1 MLLCCLSK
9 KGLTTTFELRNY
21 FKEKGDL
28 SMQLSVQGY
37 LQQRKRLNPEIF
49 PYLNRKYLMDFY
61 RSDEPRLWKGYLL
74 IAIDGSKAEVP
85 NSKDNREAFG
95 NSGNQ
100 HSGKGQVR
108 ALVSGM
114 YDVLNHFYLDIEI
127 EHICISENEL
137 AKRNLKQLK
146 KIGIKKPVVAVFDR
160 GYPSLEFI
168 GLSGN
173 GRVLWS
179 SFFVTLVAK
188 KIVLINLCYR
198 PCFIWGSIT
207 IITVW
212 TNMIIINV
220 CKFFYLLIE
229 CFLCCKLIQICA
241 FILQG
246 IEITLH
252 RCIVVR
258 ISCFAHAL
266 CHIYRFAEFGKCF
279 GRIL

>member
-1 MLLCCLSK
+1 MAMKFTEEQLNSVDKSMLIQMFLNQQEQL
-9 KGLTTTFELRNY
+9 
-21 FKEKGDL
+21 EKVSANLHSLDTKMQAMMEQLIIGNKNRFGRSSEKMEDTQQMRFIEVDGTLVFFNEAEAVCDL
-28 SMQLSVQGY
+28 
-37 LQQRKRLNPEIF
+37 
-49 PYLNRKYLMDFY
+49 D
-61 RSDEPRLWKGYLL
+61 
-74 IAIDGSKAEVP
+74 
-85 NSKDNREAFG
+85 
-95 NSGNQ
+95 
-100 HSGKGQVR
+100 
-108 ALVSGM
+108 
-114 YDVLNHFYLDIEI
+114 
-127 EHICISENEL
+127 
-137 AKRNLKQLK
+137 
-146 KIGIKKPVVAVFDR
+146 
-160 GYPSLEFI
+160 
-168 GLSGN
+168 
-173 GRVLWS
+173 VLWS

-188 KIVLINLCYR
+188 KIVLINLCCR

>member
-1 MLLCCLSK
+1 MSENTTAK
-9 KGLTTTFELRNY
+9 KTGVDKL
-21 FKEKGDL
+21 
-28 SMQLSVQGY
+28 
-37 LQQRKRLNPEIF
+37 
-49 PYLNRKYLMDFY
+49 
-61 RSDEPRLWKGYLL
+61 
-74 IAIDGSKAEVP
+74 IDGIEKVCNKLPPPAILFCWLFLITAIIGCIFSVMGVALTNPASGEVVTSA
-85 NSKDNREAFG
+85 NLFSKDGVDWILG
-95 NSGNQ
+95 NMVKNFTGFAPL
-100 HSGKGQVR
+100 G
-108 ALVSGM
+108 LVITMTLG
-114 YDVLNHFYLDIEI
+114 
-127 EHICISENEL
+127 
-137 AKRNLKQLK
+137 
-146 KIGIKKPVVAVFDR
+146 
-160 GYPSLEFI
+160 I
-168 GLSGN
+168 GL
-173 GRVLWS
+173 LWS

-188 KIVLINLCYR
+188 KIVLINLCCR

-246 IEITLH
+246 IEVTLH

>member
-1 MLLCCLSK
+1 MQEELLKWALEEAGYS
-9 KGLTTTFELRNY
+9 
-21 FKEKGDL
+21 EKGEIPDISEAAQMICCGL
-28 SMQLSVQGY
+28 LIMADWIASNSYYFPLLSVTDDT
-37 LQQRKRLNPEIF
+37 E
-49 PYLNRKYLMDFY
+49 PYDM
-61 RSDEPRLWKGYLL
+61 
-74 IAIDGSKAEVP
+74 
-85 NSKDNREAFG
+85 
-95 NSGNQ
+95 
-100 HSGKGQVR
+100 
-108 ALVSGM
+108 
-114 YDVLNHFYLDIEI
+114 
-127 EHICISENEL
+127 
-137 AKRNLKQLK
+137 
-146 KIGIKKPVVAVFDR
+146 
-160 GYPSLEFI
+160 
-168 GLSGN
+168 
-173 GRVLWS
+173 LWS

-188 KIVLINLCYR
+188 KIVLINLCCR

-246 IEITLH
+246 IEVTLH